1 MWKGRFVADEWCGR
15 GLRFEVY
22 RAGRRLSKGHLADAA
37 KTLPDAGC
45 YPAVEVVVWLGFAV
59 VLPGGCLEP
68 ASGDCLIPMIRG
80 LLVELRSG
88 VV

>member
-1 MWKGRFVADEWCGR
+1 M
-15 GLRFEVY
+15 
-22 RAGRRLSKGHLADAA
+22 
-37 KTLPDAGC
+37 TLPDAGC
-45 YPAVEVVVWLGFAV
+45 YPAVEVVVWLEFAV